1 MWNAEKSVWE
11 SVPEGTEATSRVVF
25 DYSRYFQANWHHGQA
40 ITMADVLYSI
50 YSAFDQVYNPDKSK
64 IEFVTAAVQRPLL
77 DTFRGIR
84 VLDENR
90 LEVYLDFWHFEEAYI
105 ASYASLTSLPLPWE
119 IMAAM
124 DELVFEKRMAAYS
137 QSAAARFNVPWF
149 SLVMSSDA
157 ALAARALREFQDKG
171 FIPENIF
178 TIGGKDW
185 VSPGEAELRYQ
196 ASLDW
201 YDEYQHLVISQG
213 PFYIVRYDPPAQY
226 AELLAFRDSGYSFK
240 PGDWYFG
247 RVESFEFTGV
257 EESEGMVRVQVQG
270 PGKLGL
276 DYVIFDLAS
285 GQVEETGQAKK
296 IGEGQFEVSLEDVSG
311 RLVQVYLLA
320 YSDQIAVVKEKEVQ
334 IR

>member
-1 MWNAEKSVWE
+1 
-11 SVPEGTEATSRVVF
+11 
-25 DYSRYFQANWHHGQA
+25 
-40 ITMADVLYSI
+40 VLYSI
-50 YSAFDQVYNPDKSK
+50 YSTFDQVYNPDKSK
-64 IEFVTAAVQRPLL
+64 IEFVTAAVQKPLL

-90 LEVYLDFWHFEEAYI
+90 LEIYLDFWHFEEAYI

-137 QSAAARFNVPWF
+137 QSASARFNVPWF
-149 SLVMSSDA
+149 SMIMSSDA
-157 ALAARALREFQDKG
+157 ALAARVLREFQDKE
-171 FIPENIF
+171 FFPENVF
-178 TIGGKDW
+178 TVGGESW
-185 VSPGEAELRYQ
+185 NSPDDAMLRYK
-196 ASLDW
+196 AGIDW

-226 AELLAFRDSGYSFK
+226 AELLAFRDQGYSFK

-247 RVESFEFTGV
+247 RAESFEFTEV
-257 EESEGMVRVQVQG
+257 EESEGVLRVQIQG
-270 PGKLGL
+270 PGQLGL
-276 DYVIFDLAS
+276 DYVVFDPAS
-285 GQVEETGQAKK
+285 GQIEIMGQAKK

-311 RLVQVYLLA
+311 KLVKVYLLA
-320 YSDQIAVVKEKEVQ
+320 YSDQIAVVKEKEIQ